1 MATLSH
7 FRSATTTADVAPCV
21 AFAWQACKQ
30 KKPGQN
36 NQQMGE
42 FKYGTEVPHT
52 YADVVRL
59 DKAAENQNLHE
70 AIANEKTTC

>member
-1 MATLSH
+1 MAHPSH
-7 FRSATTTADVAPCV
+7 FWSATAAAGPAPCV
-21 AFAWQACKQ
+21 AIARQACKR

-36 NQQMGE
+36 NGQMGE

-59 DKAAENQNLHE
+59 DKAAGNQ
-70 AIANEKTTC
+70 K